1 VFCANF
7 RFSDNHRAH
16 LFSIKRRFRF
26 QTQIKSNQM
35 VEIDSSDLL
44 SLDELYLLRNL
55 DEEKQKY
62 EDMKEEIKENLKRQL
77 RREKKINELEITVA
91 ELHKSRLEERKFSIT
106 KKITEFV
113 RTDLDDCAEIKNIL
127 KKLAD
132 RQPKIQELKLKQK
145 SLDEEMKLIIESDEP
160 GTVDQTKNLE
170 RSHAVL
176 SIGTVVIKKNDHQI
190 FKLQRQDQ
198 STQASRRT
206 PTKRK
211 ALGPSSSLR
220 SSKIFHKK
228 NASRLRKVDGDLFLL
243 LISTSRK
250 RICLKLSRR

>member
-1 VFCANF
+1 
-7 RFSDNHRAH
+7 
-16 LFSIKRRFRF
+16 
-26 QTQIKSNQM
+26 M
-35 VEIDSSDLL
+35 VEIDSSELL

-127 KKLAD
+127 KKLAE

-145 SLDEEMKLIIESDEP
+145 SLDEELKLIIESDEP
-160 GTVDQTKNLE
+160 STVDQTKNLE
-170 RSHAVL
+170 LSHAVL
-176 SIGTVVIKKNDHQI
+176 SIGTLPDKKSQS
-190 FKLQRQDQ
+190 KMETLQESVTLLKVCDFV
-198 STQASRRT
+198 TFT
-206 PTKRK
+206 NF
-211 ALGPSSSLR
+211 
-220 SSKIFHKK
+220 IYKK
-228 NASRLRKVDGDLFLL
+228 YYLNHLKVDLANLRGELDGNLDAE
-243 LISTSRK
+243 TPPR
-250 RICLKLSRR
+250 